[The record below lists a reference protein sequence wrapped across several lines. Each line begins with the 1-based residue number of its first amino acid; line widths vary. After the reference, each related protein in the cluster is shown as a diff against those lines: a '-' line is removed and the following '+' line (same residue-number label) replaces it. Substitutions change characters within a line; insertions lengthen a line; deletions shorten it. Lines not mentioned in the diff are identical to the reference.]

1 MFDHFELQSV
11 FEAVEAH
18 SIIKED
24 INKHWGR
31 EEGANVSSLIKT
43 IYDNA
48 VKNSEVFS
56 KQA

>member
-11 FEAVEAH
+11 FEAVEEH

-24 INKHWGR
+24 INKHWER
-31 EEGANVSSLIKT
+31 EEGANVSSLLKT

-48 VKNSEVFS
+48 VK
-56 KQA
+56 KQ